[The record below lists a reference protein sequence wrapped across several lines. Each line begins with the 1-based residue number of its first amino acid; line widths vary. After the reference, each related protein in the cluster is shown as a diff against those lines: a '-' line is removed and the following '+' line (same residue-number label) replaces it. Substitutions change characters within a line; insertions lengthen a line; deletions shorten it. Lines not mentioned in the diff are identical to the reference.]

1 MALSESE
8 RRAIADIGDAAEL
21 AKSLAVQLGD
31 ARSVEDAIAALI
43 GLTGQSAVLRDA
55 CAELAARLIES
66 GGEG

>member
-8 RRAIADIGDAAEL
+8 RRAISDIGDAADL

-31 ARSVEDAIAALI
+31 AQSVEDAIAALI
-43 GLTGQSAVLRDA
+43 GLTGQAAALRDA
-55 CAELAARLIES
+55 GAELAARLIES